1 MRITVTIGD
10 VTTTET
16 PALVVNLFSG
26 VTEPGGATGAVD
38 RALDGVISQ
47 LIKEGEIK
55 GKVGDITLIHTMG
68 KIAPARVVVAGL

>member
-1 MRITVTIGD
+1 MRIIVMTGD
-10 VTTTET
+10 VATTDT

-55 GKVGDITLIHTMG
+55 GKVGDIYF
-68 KIAPARVVVAGL
+68 AFFY